1 MTKIFRNSML
11 MAAAILLGFTS
22 CNNDEVVDN
31 STTTLTVK
39 ISAESTT
46 KAIQAPGTA
55 TAATL
60 NDGLIFL
67 IAPDGSV
74 YGSPIAINPSD
85 VQGLGQVITNVV
97 SSSRVFIVANPT
109 PAASTALQAATSM
122 TEIQAINES
131 VFDYQSTLY
140 TGVALSNISGVPA
153 NITVTNPTNATVN
166 VGISPVIARLELA
179 QITGGVYVERSGTPA
194 VATGNQTRI
203 SGFDVLGIFVDSYY
217 PTFTYTGSGSGT
229 LVEQNQSTT
238 VPGTTI
244 GDWNG
249 WSAGF
254 QSSPALPAVN
264 AGGSNVWAYNVASGN
279 VARLIIA
286 VNNVTYE
293 TSDDNG
299 GTWTTGTT
307 SNYGGTQ
314 FITVGGY
321 TVGANSVV
329 NFVRGTIYQISDL
342 EFTTNNL
349 HSTPNPTDL
358 NLTVNVTI
366 APWVLSPTT
375 PGLE

>member
-1 MTKIFRNSML
+1 ML

-74 YGSPIAINPSD
+74 YGSPIALDPSQ
-85 VQGLGQVITNVV
+85 VQGPSGQVISNV
-97 SSSRVFIVANPT
+97 SSSARVFIVGNPT
-109 PAASTALQAATSM
+109 ATGMTALQSATSM
-122 TEIQAINES
+122 TEIYAINES
-131 VFDYQSTLY
+131 VLDYQSTLY
-140 TGVALSNISGVPA
+140 NNVALSNTSGVPA
-153 NITVTNPTNATVN
+153 SITVSGITAAVN
-166 VGISPVIARLELA
+166 VGIAPVIARLELA
-179 QITGGVYVERSGTPA
+179 QITGGVYVEMSGGT
-194 VATGNQTRI
+194 ATGNQTRI
-203 SGFDVLGIFVDSYY
+203 SGFNVAGIFVDSYY
-217 PTFTYTGSGSGT
+217 PTFTYRGTGTGT
-229 LVEQNQSTT
+229 LVEQNQSVV

-244 GDWNG
+244 GDWTG
-249 WSAGF
+249 WTAGV
-254 QSSPALPAVN
+254 QPYPTQPSVN
-264 AGGSNVWAYNVASGN
+264 AGGSNVWAYNVASDN
-279 VARLIIA
+279 VARLIIS
-286 VNNVTYE
+286 VTNVTYE

-299 GTWTTGTT
+299 TTWTTGT
-307 SNYGGTQ
+307 SNNYGGTQ

-321 TVGANSVV
+321 TVGGNPVV

-342 EFTTNNL
+342 EFTTDNL

-358 NLTVNVTI
+358 DLTVNVTI